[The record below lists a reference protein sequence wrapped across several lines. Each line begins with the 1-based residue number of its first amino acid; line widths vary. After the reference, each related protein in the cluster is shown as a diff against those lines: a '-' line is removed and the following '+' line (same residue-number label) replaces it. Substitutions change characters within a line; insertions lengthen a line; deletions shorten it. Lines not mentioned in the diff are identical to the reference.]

1 MIKDRFLLTF
11 LLGLSSILLYYP
23 YQFEQQVLNLMAD
36 AHKMPSPSTVPT
48 EIRPAPFIVESPNP
62 NQNSLVLLHGTSSWG
77 VPFAQ
82 ELMALVH
89 FDALL
94 PYTKL
99 AFPSGTLRKTTV
111 FSGNLTNAWF
121 DIADFSDRTIGEEQQ
136 KEGLRDSV
144 EYLGKLIKDVVDNES
159 HEDREVFIGGLSQG
173 CAMSV
178 ILLLSGE
185 LDRLEV
191 LQKVGGFVGFSG
203 WLPFAKQIAEVA
215 AAGKDWRQ
223 RRILVRSW
231 MRRELSLPS
240 LQPRDDMMISTEG
253 DMRILLAHGTNDT
266 KVKLEWGED
275 MKRVLKSVGYSV
287 EWKLYE
293 GLGHV
298 IIPEELTCMASFI
311 RKELP
316 G

>member
-1 MIKDRFLLTF
+1 MGMIKDRFLLIL

-23 YQFEQQVLNLMAD
+23 FHLEQQVLNLMAE
-36 AHKMPSPSTVPT
+36 AHKMPSPPTVQT
-48 EIRPAPFIVESPNP
+48 ELRPPPFVVESPNP
-62 NQNSLVLLHGTSSWG
+62 NQNTLVLLHGTSSWG

-89 FDALL
+89 FDVLL

-99 AFPSGTLRKTTV
+99 IFPSGTLRKTTV
-111 FSGNLTNAWF
+111 FGGNLTNAWF
-121 DIADFSDRTIGEEQQ
+121 DIADFSDRTIGEEEQ
-136 KEGLRDSV
+136 KEGLRESV
-144 EYLGKLIKDVVDNES
+144 EYLGELIKNVVDNES
-159 HEDREVFIGGLSQG
+159 HDEDGKVFVGGLSQG

-191 LQKVGGFVGFSG
+191 LHKIGGFVGFSG

-223 RRILVRSW
+223 KRILVRNW
-231 MRRELSLPS
+231 LRCELGLPS
-240 LQPRDDMMISTEG
+240 LQPRDDMLVATEG
-253 DMRILLAHGTNDT
+253 DMKIFLAHGTNDT

-275 MKRVLKSVGYSV
+275 MKKVLEIVGYSV

-298 IIPEELTCMASFI
+298 IIPEELTYMASFI
-311 RKELP
+311 RT
-316 G
+316 

>member
-1 MIKDRFLLTF
+1 
-11 LLGLSSILLYYP
+11 
-23 YQFEQQVLNLMAD
+23 
-36 AHKMPSPSTVPT
+36 MPSPSPVPM
-48 EIRPAPFIVESPNP
+48 EIRPAPFIVESPNL
-62 NQNSLVLLHGTSSWG
+62 NQNNLVLLHGTSSWG

-94 PYTKL
+94 PCTKIT
-99 AFPSGTLRKTTV
+99 FPSGILRKTTV
-111 FSGNLTNAWF
+111 FGGNLTNAWF

-144 EYLGKLIKDVVDNES
+144 EYLGKLIQDVVDNES
-159 HEDREVFIGGLSQG
+159 HEDRKVLIGGLSQG

-191 LQKVGGFVGFSG
+191 LQKIGGFVGFSG
-203 WLPFAKQIAEVA
+203 WLPFAKQIAQVA
-215 AAGKDWRQ
+215 AAGNDWRQ
-223 RRILVRSW
+223 RRILVQSW
-231 MRRELSLPS
+231 LRRELSLPS
-240 LQPRDDMMISTEG
+240 FQSRDDMKISTGG
-253 DMRILLAHGTNDT
+253 DMSILLAHGTNDT

-275 MKRVLKSVGYSV
+275 MRRVLESVGYSV

-298 IIPEELTCMASFI
+298 IIPEELTYMASFI
-311 RKELP
+311 RKELS

>member
-1 MIKDRFLLTF
+1 
-11 LLGLSSILLYYP
+11 
-23 YQFEQQVLNLMAD
+23 
-36 AHKMPSPSTVPT
+36 MPSPSTVPT
-48 EIRPAPFIVESPNP
+48 EIRPVPFIVESPNL
-62 NQNSLVLLHGTSSWG
+62 NQNNLVLLHGTSSWG

-99 AFPSGTLRKTTV
+99 TFPSGILRKTTV
-111 FSGNLTNAWF
+111 FGGNLTNAWF

-136 KEGLRDSV
+136 KEGLKDSV
-144 EYLGKLIKDVVDNES
+144 EYLGKLIKDVVDNDS
-159 HEDREVFIGGLSQG
+159 HEDCKAFIGGLSQG

-191 LQKVGGFVGFSG
+191 LQKIGGFVGFSG

-223 RRILVRSW
+223 RRILVQSW
-231 MRRELSLPS
+231 LRRQLSLPS
-240 LQPRDDMMISTEG
+240 LQSRDDVTISTGG
-253 DMRILLAHGTNDT
+253 DMNILLAHGTTDT

-275 MKRVLKSVGYSV
+275 MRRVLETMGYSV

-298 IIPEELTCMASFI
+298 IIPEELTYMASFI

>member
-1 MIKDRFLLTF
+1 
-11 LLGLSSILLYYP
+11 
-23 YQFEQQVLNLMAD
+23 
-36 AHKMPSPSTVPT
+36 MPSPSTVPT
-48 EIRPAPFIVESPNP
+48 EIRPAPFIVESPNL
-62 NQNSLVLLHGTSSWG
+62 NQNNLVLLHGTSSWG

-99 AFPSGTLRKTTV
+99 TFPSGILRKTTV
-111 FSGNLTNAWF
+111 FGGNLTNAWF

-136 KEGLRDSV
+136 KEGLRDSL

-159 HEDREVFIGGLSQG
+159 HEDRKIFVGGLSQG

-191 LQKVGGFVGFSG
+191 LQKIGGFVGFSG
-203 WLPFAKQIAEVA
+203 WLPFSKQIAEVA

-223 RRILVRSW
+223 RRILVQSW
-231 MRRELSLPS
+231 LRRELSLTS
-240 LQPRDDMMISTEG
+240 LQFRDDMTISTEG

-275 MKRVLKSVGYSV
+275 MRRVLESVGYSV

-293 GLGHV
+293 ALGHV
-298 IIPEELTCMASFI
+298 IIPEELAYMASFI

>member
-1 MIKDRFLLTF
+1 MGMIKDRFLLIF
-11 LLGLSSILLYYP
+11 LLGLLSILMDYLFY
-23 YQFEQQVLNLMAD
+23 FEQQVPNQMAD
-36 AHKMPSPSTVPT
+36 AYKMPSPPTVPT
-48 EIRPAPFIVESPNP
+48 EIRPTPFIVESPELNK
-62 NQNSLVLLHGTSSWG
+62 NTLVLLHGTSSWG

-99 AFPSGTLRKTTV
+99 TFPSGILRKTTV
-111 FSGNLTNAWF
+111 FGGNLANAWF

-136 KEGLRDSV
+136 KEGLRESV
-144 EYLGKLIKDVVDNES
+144 KYLGKLIKDVVDNES
-159 HEDREVFIGGLSQG
+159 HDEGRKVFVGGLSQG

-191 LQKVGGFVGFSG
+191 LQKIGGFVGFSG

-223 RRILVRSW
+223 RRILVQSWLRS
-231 MRRELSLPS
+231 ELDLPS
-240 LQPRDDMMISTEG
+240 LQLRDGIKVSTEG
-253 DMRILLAHGTNDT
+253 DLGILLTHGTNDT

-275 MKRVLKSVGYSV
+275 MRKVLESVGYSV

-298 IIPEELTCMASFI
+298 IIPEELTYMASFI
-311 RKELP
+311 RK
-316 G
+316 

>member
-1 MIKDRFLLTF
+1 
-11 LLGLSSILLYYP
+11 
-23 YQFEQQVLNLMAD
+23 
-36 AHKMPSPSTVPT
+36 MPSPSTVPT
-48 EIRPAPFIVESPNP
+48 EIRPTPFIVESPNP

-99 AFPSGTLRKTTV
+99 TFPSGTLRKTTV
-111 FSGNLTNAWF
+111 FGGNLTNAWF

-159 HEDREVFIGGLSQG
+159 HEDRKVFIGGLSQG

-223 RRILVRSW
+223 RRILVQSW
-231 MRRELSLPS
+231 LRCELSLPS
-240 LQPRDDMMISTEG
+240 SQPRDGMMIYMEG

-275 MKRVLKSVGYSV
+275 MRRVLESVGYSV

-298 IIPEELTCMASFI
+298 IIPEELTYMASFI

>member
-1 MIKDRFLLTF
+1 
-11 LLGLSSILLYYP
+11 
-23 YQFEQQVLNLMAD
+23 
-36 AHKMPSPSTVPT
+36 MPSPPTVPT
-48 EIRPAPFIVESPNP
+48 EIRPTPFIVESPKP
-62 NQNSLVLLHGTSSWG
+62 NKNTLVLLHGTSSWG

-89 FDALL
+89 SDVLL

-99 AFPSGTLRKTTV
+99 TFPSGILRKTTV
-111 FSGNLTNAWF
+111 FGGNLTNAWF
-121 DIADFSDRTIGEEQQ
+121 DIANFSDRTMREEQQ
-136 KEGLRDSV
+136 KEGLRESV
-144 EYLGKLIKDVVDNES
+144 EYLGELIKDVVDNES
-159 HEDREVFIGGLSQG
+159 HYEDRKIFVGGLSQG

-191 LQKVGGFVGFSG
+191 LQKIGGFVGFSG
-203 WLPFAKQIAEVA
+203 WLPFAKQITEVA
-215 AAGKDWRQ
+215 AAGKGWRQ
-223 RRILVRSW
+223 RRILVQSW
-231 MRRELSLPS
+231 LRRELSLPS
-240 LQPRDDMMISTEG
+240 LRPRDDMTVSAEG

-275 MKRVLKSVGYSV
+275 MRRVLESVGYNV

-298 IIPEELTCMASFI
+298 IIPEELNYMASFI
-311 RKELP
+311 RK
-316 G
+316 

>member
-1 MIKDRFLLTF
+1 MIKDRFLIIF

-23 YQFEQQVLNLMAD
+23 FHFEQQVLTLMAD
-36 AHKMPSPSTVPT
+36 AHKMPSPPTVPT
-48 EIRPAPFIVESPNP
+48 EIRPTPFIVESPKP
-62 NQNSLVLLHGTSSWG
+62 NKNTLVLLHGTSSWG

-89 FDALL
+89 FDVLL

-99 AFPSGTLRKTTV
+99 TFPSGILRKTTV
-111 FSGNLTNAWF
+111 FGGNLTNAWF

-136 KEGLRDSV
+136 KEGLRESV

-159 HEDREVFIGGLSQG
+159 HYEDRKVFVGGLSQG

-191 LQKVGGFVGFSG
+191 LQKIGGFVGFSG
-203 WLPFAKQIAEVA
+203 WLPFAKQIAEVL

-223 RRILVRSW
+223 RRILVQSW
-231 MRRELSLPS
+231 LRRELSLPS
-240 LQPRDDMMISTEG
+240 LRPRDDMMVSSEG

-275 MKRVLKSVGYSV
+275 MRRVLESVGYSV

-298 IIPEELTCMASFI
+298 IIPEELAYMASFI
-311 RKELP
+311 RQ
-316 G
+316 

>member
-1 MIKDRFLLTF
+1 
-11 LLGLSSILLYYP
+11 
-23 YQFEQQVLNLMAD
+23 
-36 AHKMPSPSTVPT
+36 MPSSPSTVPT
-48 EIRPAPFIVESPNP
+48 EIRPTPFIIESPNP
-62 NQNSLVLLHGTSSWG
+62 NQNNLVLLHGTSSWG

-89 FDALL
+89 FDTLL
-94 PYTKL
+94 PCTKL
-99 AFPSGTLRKTTV
+99 TFPSGILRKTTV
-111 FSGNLTNAWF
+111 FGGNLTNAWF
-121 DIADFSDRTIGEEQQ
+121 DIADFSDRTVGEEQQ

-144 EYLGKLIKDVVDNES
+144 EYLGKLIKDVVDSES
-159 HEDREVFIGGLSQG
+159 HEDRKVFIGGLSQG

-191 LQKVGGFVGFSG
+191 LRKIGGFVGFSG

-223 RRILVRSW
+223 RRFLVQSW
-231 MRRELSLPS
+231 LRRELSLPS
-240 LQPRDDMMISTEG
+240 LQPRDDMMASTEV

-275 MKRVLKSVGYSV
+275 MRRVLESAGYSV
-287 EWKLYE
+287 DWKLYE

-298 IIPEELTCMASFI
+298 IIPEELTYMASLI
-311 RKELP
+311 NKELP